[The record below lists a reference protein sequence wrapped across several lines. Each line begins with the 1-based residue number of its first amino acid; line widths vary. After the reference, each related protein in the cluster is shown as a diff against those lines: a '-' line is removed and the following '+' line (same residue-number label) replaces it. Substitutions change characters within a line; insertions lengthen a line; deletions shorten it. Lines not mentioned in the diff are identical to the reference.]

1 MKINLLNYRKS
12 EYSDIGNDG
21 IIEYIFKKLNIKEGT
36 FVEFGAWDGIRGSNC
51 RKLFDKGWSG
61 IFIEADSNKYK
72 KLKKNYKKHKN
83 IICHKSRIDAKEN
96 LFDNVVDV
104 YLKGGNID
112 FCSIDI
118 DGRDLQVFETFK
130 QYLPIVVCIEGGQM
144 LYPFDKEIKNRI
156 AKRNIHQSLKTTIN
170 VFEKKGY
177 KILCCY
183 QDCFFIKKEF
193 YSIFNV
199 SSDLLTLYFDGLK
212 AIHRRIP
219 FIQEYLGKVGLK
231 NKIAN
236 YILERSKYDNYKW
249 EKRKLWAK
257 EKKDI
262 IFELINEREKIEREK
277 YG

>member
-1 MKINLLNYRKS
+1 
-12 EYSDIGNDG
+12 
-21 IIEYIFKKLNIKEGT
+21 
-36 FVEFGAWDGIRGSNC
+36 
-51 RKLFDKGWSG
+51 
-61 IFIEADSNKYK
+61 
-72 KLKKNYKKHKN
+72 
-83 IICHKSRIDAKEN
+83 
-96 LFDNVVDV
+96 
-104 YLKGGNID
+104 
-112 FCSIDI
+112 
-118 DGRDLQVFETFK
+118 
-130 QYLPIVVCIEGGQM
+130 
-144 LYPFDKEIKNRI
+144 I